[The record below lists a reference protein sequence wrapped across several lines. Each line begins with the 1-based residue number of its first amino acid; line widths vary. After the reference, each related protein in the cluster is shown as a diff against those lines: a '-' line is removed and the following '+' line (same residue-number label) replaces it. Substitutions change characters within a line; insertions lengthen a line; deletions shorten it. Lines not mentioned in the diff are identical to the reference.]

1 MELTCTGRGIH
12 VTDEMRL
19 TAERKLSRIERLETR
34 AVRLDVEVIVEKNP
48 RLAHLKRLEAA
59 LVTPRRT
66 FRAHAEDP
74 EFGSALDALV
84 ERLERQVRDHHE
96 RRRARV
102 LSGARSVTNR
112 DGLQSAHPNEASAD
126 TSE

>member
-1 MELTCTGRGIH
+1 RWRRGGGSMELTCTGRGIH

-19 TAERKLSRIERLETR
+19 TAQRKLSRIERLETR

-96 RRRARV
+96 RRRAR
-102 LSGARSVTNR
+102 
-112 DGLQSAHPNEASAD
+112 
-126 TSE
+126 

>member
-12 VTDEMRL
+12 VTDEMRRA
-19 TAERKLSRIERLETR
+19 AERKLSRVERLETR

-48 RLAHLKRLEAA
+48 RRAHLKRLEAA

-66 FRAHAEDP
+66 YRAHAEDP
-74 EFGSALDALV
+74 EFDSALDAV
-84 ERLERQVRDHHE
+84 AERLERQVRDHHE

>member
-12 VTDEMRL
+12 VTDEMRRA
-19 TAERKLSRIERLETR
+19 AEHKLSRVERLETR
-34 AVRLDVEVIVEKNP
+34 AVRLDVEVIVERNP
-48 RLAHLKRLEAA
+48 RRAHLKRLEAA

-66 FRAHAEDP
+66 YRAHAEDP
-74 EFGSALDALV
+74 EFDSALDAV
-84 ERLERQVRDHHE
+84 AERLERQVRDHHE
-96 RRRARV
+96 RRRSRV